1 MANQQTAQDWATVR
15 DEAQKDIDS
24 IGPLLRTATTNLKN
38 ANDRFNTLSFTEN
51 QLKDDPNKV
60 AEYEAAKN
68 ARINYYRDFLKPAQ
82 NAEQALRDDLN
93 AAQRDYNYASEQ
105 VVIANSGPPNTNTN
119 TPPADPNPGNPNT
132 PTVPTTEP
140 IQNDSA
146 ILEANQEPQNATDL
160 EFSEQQSQLAEANEA
175 PAVDNDPAYNSSFA
189 DDAVA
194 SAAAAPVN
202 SDLYGYDYDGN
213 APYATSNTKGISGE
227 GLSARSQADLQDS
240 VNFNLQEDWRVRL
253 TLAPGANGYLYK
265 ASDPGILRPLIA
277 TKGIIFPYTPTVNVT
292 YTANYDPTSLT
303 HSNYKILQY
312 QSSAIENIQITGDF
326 TAQDTYEANYLLA
339 VIHFLR
345 SCTKMFYGQ
354 DEKPKLGT
362 PPPMLFLKGFGAFQ
376 FDQHPL
382 VIQNFTYNLPND
394 VDYIRASST
403 TTLSGVSKDTN
414 NQSNPNSRLP
424 GNVTPGGNPTPT
436 VFSNPQSGTTEP
448 TYVPTR
454 LQIKISCMPVVSRK
468 DISDRF
474 SFKDYA
480 SGRLLRGSKLNNPG
494 IW

>member
-1 MANQQTAQDWATVR
+1 MANQQTAQDWATVKN
-15 DEAQKDIDS
+15 EAQKEIDG
-24 IGPLLRTATTNLKN
+24 ITPLLRTATANLKN
-38 ANDRFNTLSFTEN
+38 ADARFNSLSSIEN
-51 QLKDDPNKV
+51 QLKDDPTKV
-60 AEYEAAKN
+60 TEYEAARQ
-68 ARINYYRDFLKPAQ
+68 ARKNYYNEFVLPAK

-93 AAQRDYNYASEQ
+93 AAQRDLNYASEQ
-105 VVIANSGPPNTNTN
+105 LVIASSGPPNTNLN
-119 TPPADPNPGNPNT
+119 TPPASSNPGNPNT
-132 PTVPTTEP
+132 VTVPTTEP
-140 IQNDSA
+140 IQNDSS
-146 ILEANQEPQNATDL
+146 IIEANQEPQTAQDL
-160 EFSEQQSQLAEANEA
+160 AFIEQQNQLAEANEA

-189 DDAVA
+189 DDAAA

-202 SDLYGYDYDGN
+202 SDLYGYEYDGN
-213 APYATSNTKGISGE
+213 APYATANTRGVSGE
-227 GLSARSQADLQDS
+227 GLGARSQADLQDS

-253 TLAPGANGYLYK
+253 TLAPGADGYLYK

-277 TKGIIFPYTPTVNVT
+277 TKGIIFPYTPQVNVT
-292 YTANYDPTSLT
+292 YTANYDPTNLT

-312 QSSAIENIQITGDF
+312 QSSAIENVQITGDF

-382 VIQNFTYNLPND
+382 VVTTFTYTLPSD

-403 TTLSGVSKDTN
+403 TTLSGVNKDTN

-424 GNVTPGGNPTPT
+424 PNVTAGGNPTPT

-448 TYVPTR
+448 TYVPTK
-454 LQIKISCMPVVSRK
+454 LQIQISCMPVVSRK

-474 SFKDYA
+474 SFRDYA
-480 SGRLLRGSKLNNPG
+480 NGRLLRGSKLNNPG